1 MTLSAPDPT
10 APFAPLLAEIRVLY
24 GPGPIPL
31 HRPVFEGPERRWL
44 VDCIDSNFVSS
55 VGARV
60 TEFEE
65 RVAAFTGARFAVA
78 TVNGTAALHV
88 ALLLAGVTADTE
100 VLTQALTFVATCNAV
115 RYAQAWPVFVDVD
128 RDTLSLSPVALA
140 AFLDRHAERRADGV
154 YNRTSGRRLAA
165 CVPMHT
171 FGLPGRIA
179 EIVALCDHWGLP
191 VVEDAAESLGSWV
204 AVGEGTPSPPAL
216 PHEGGG
222 GLAVAAEPAE
232 QAAAMVPLSLPPGGG
247 GSGRGGKPAA
257 REASNPPGPGWRHTG
272 TFGRLGTL
280 SFNGNKIITTGGG
293 GMILTDDP
301 DLAARAKHLT
311 TTAKIP
317 HPYEFVHDET
327 GYNYRL
333 PNLNAALGC
342 AQMARLPEM
351 LAVKERIA
359 ARYAAVPAI
368 HLIPP
373 LPGTR
378 PNHWLNAV
386 LLDTPAARDA
396 LLTYSNAQ
404 GVMTRPIW
412 RLMHRLPMYQHC
424 QHDGLANSLWL
435 EARVVNLPSSVPEGA
450 MGDYTAP

>member
-1 MTLSAPDPT
+1 MTSSSPDPAVT
-10 APFAPLLAEIRVLY
+10 FAPLLAEIRALY

-88 ALLLAGVTADTE
+88 ALLLAGVTADSE

-115 RYAQAWPVFVDVD
+115 RYAQAWPVFIDVD

-204 AVGEGTPSPPAL
+204 AVGEG
-216 PHEGGG
+216 
-222 GLAVAAEPAE
+222 
-232 QAAAMVPLSLPPGGG
+232 
-247 GSGRGGKPAA
+247 
-257 REASNPPGPGWRHTG
+257 WRHTG

-293 GMILTDDP
+293 GMILTDAP

-359 ARYAAVPAI
+359 ARYAAVPSI

-373 LPGTR
+373 LPGTH

-386 LLDTPAARDA
+386 LLDTPAAREA
-396 LLTYSNAQ
+396 LLTFSNAQ
-404 GVMTRPIW
+404 GIMTRPIW

-450 MGDYTAP
+450 MGDYGAP

>member
-1 MTLSAPDPT
+1 MTLSSPHPT
-10 APFAPLLAEIRVLY
+10 APYAALIAEIRALY

-65 RVAAFTGARFAVA
+65 RVAAFTGAGFAVA

-88 ALLLAGVTADTE
+88 ALHLAGVTAETE
-100 VLTQALTFVATCNAV
+100 VITQALTFVATCNAV
-115 RYAQAWPVFVDVD
+115 RYAGAWPVFVDVD
-128 RDTLSLSPVALA
+128 RDTLSLSPAALA
-140 AFLDRHAERRADGV
+140 AFLDQFGERRADGT
-154 YNRTSGRRLAA
+154 YNRASGRRLAA

-171 FGLPGRIA
+171 FGLPGRIQ
-179 EIVALCDHWGLP
+179 EIVAICDAWGIP

-204 AVGEGTPSPPAL
+204 AVGEGGTPSPPAL
-216 PHEGGG
+216 PREGGG
-222 GLAVAAEPAE
+222 SLA
-232 QAAAMVPLSLPPGGG
+232 
-247 GSGRGGKPAA
+247 
-257 REASNPPGPGWRHTG
+257 WRHTG

-342 AQMARLPEM
+342 AQMERLPAM
-351 LAVKERIA
+351 LAVKARIA
-359 ARYAAVPAI
+359 ARYAAVLGTLPADWAAVTGDGLDANGAWPAGALAVSGDGTGAAGCTPL
-368 HLIPP
+368 LIPP
-373 LPGTR
+373 PPGTQ

-386 LLDTPAARDA
+386 LLGSLAEREAFLAA
-396 LLTYSNAQ
+396 TNGQ

-424 QHDGLANSLWL
+424 QHDSLANSRWL
-435 EARVVNLPSSVPEGA
+435 EERVVNLPSSVPEGA
-450 MGDYTAP
+450 MGAWTAP